1 MVGVNEV
8 DMIRSPANNENDHHK
23 SEHLDQLILVL
34 SDPDGGRPGYDH
46 LGMSLLFIS
55 KRI

>member
-8 DMIRSPANNENDHHK
+8 DMIRSPANNKNDHHE
-23 SEHLDQLILVL
+23 SEHLDQLLLVL
-34 SDPDGGRPGYDH
+34 SDPDSGRPGYDH

-55 KRI
+55 IRI